1 MPEIITRSPTA
12 TFLGQGSSQ
21 SIRGNKEITLPKLT
35 PKETLAQKFYKMSK
49 CNSKAELA
57 RKVEDHPVM
66 VRVYLLEKKT
76 KSWRAVPLHRLH
88 LWASMLAKNGGPP
101 ISMGL
106 WSDGEITLE
115 YEGE

>member
-1 MPEIITRSPTA
+1 M
-12 TFLGQGSSQ
+12 
-21 SIRGNKEITLPKLT
+21 PKLT

-66 VRVYLLEKKT
+66 VRVYLLGKKT
-76 KSWRAVPLHRLH
+76 KSWRPVPLHRLH
-88 LWASMLAKNGGPP
+88 LWAGKLLKNGGPA
-101 ISMGL
+101 ISVGL